1 MGLIYNRIEGWKV
14 MVSTVCP
21 STHPLTKIT
30 ESAPCKKKEH
40 QDGKLKKSLL
50 TTSIEYLKISLQH
63 NSALLFSR
71 QISGL
76 QCILGMIK
84 RVPMNAF

>member
-1 MGLIYNRIEGWKV
+1 

-21 STHPLTKIT
+21 SPHPLTKIT

-40 QDGKLKKSLL
+40 HDGKLKKSLL
-50 TTSIEYLKISLQH
+50 TTSIEYLKMVCSCKISLQH

-76 QCILGMIK
+76 QCILGVIK